1 MAYRPHPSAAR
12 ARHQLDR
19 HARCDAPTTTI
30 AGVVT
35 AQMMMLSR
43 VDEGLRAAHPGM
55 TQAMANIAS
64 TLSRMSAPS
73 PLPAQPRQPDGLR

>member
-1 MAYRPHPSAAR
+1 MAFRPYPSAAR

-19 HARCDAPTTTI
+19 HTRCGMPTMTI

-35 AQMMMLSR
+35 AQMQMFSR
-43 VDEGLRAAHPGM
+43 VGEVLRTVQPDM
-55 TQAMANIAS
+55 TQAMMNIAS

-73 PLPAQPRQPDGLR
+73 PLLPQPRQPDGLR